1 MAKKQRV
8 PHDVLH
14 RQAQLEVLG
23 AMVRG
28 EDLDG
33 LTAAV
38 APSEVPNWFTPDVAV
53 LELAVTALELAT
65 PAGTDRLVYEGLR
78 ERYLPEVQ
86 FRGAPSTAVAST
98 PCTPR
103 PPCVVASSPTCS
115 TTQAG
120 GRPDFGRT
128 PSAPSSSTHA
138 LPPNGTT
145 RLLSR
150 SHRTSPHATSSRPT
164 SPPGAQTRTRRY
176 ATCPGSRRSPRFM
189 RREELALP
197 TCRAWPLASRTKQ
210 RRAA

>member
-86 FRGAPSTAVAST
+86 FRGVQGVLATAVLGA
-98 PCTPR
+98 PR

-115 TTQAG
+115 TT
-120 GRPDFGRT
+120 
-128 PSAPSSSTHA
+128 
-138 LPPNGTT
+138 
-145 RLLSR
+145 
-150 SHRTSPHATSSRPT
+150 
-164 SPPGAQTRTRRY
+164 
-176 ATCPGSRRSPRFM
+176 
-189 RREELALP
+189 
-197 TCRAWPLASRTKQ
+197 
-210 RRAA
+210 

>member
-86 FRGAPSTAVAST
+86 FRGRTEH
-98 PCTPR
+98 R
-103 PPCVVASSPTCS
+103 SS
-115 TTQAG
+115 QYALYAAAAMRG
-120 GRPDFGRT
+120 GVEPDLLNDTGWWQ
-128 PSAPSSSTHA
+128 
-138 LPPNGTT
+138 T
-145 RLLSR
+145 RLWTYAVCALLIYARVAAERNDTTVEQIAQDIAARHQLTADLSASGSNADSEVRHLSR
-150 SHRTSPHATSSRPT
+150 
-164 SPPGAQTRTRRY
+164 
-176 ATCPGSRRSPRFM
+176 
-189 RREELALP
+189 
-197 TCRAWPLASRTKQ
+197 
-210 RRAA
+210 